1 MASHI
6 RHLLELGAGT
16 GNDPST
22 APSEDGADF
31 DRGSV
36 STVATTASISSRI
49 ASLAVDFAEKF
60 RPGFAE
66 TAEYDDSLQD
76 HEEEVL
82 ELTEE
87 EVMRELE
94 RQEPGLQVRLLNLC
108 RKHDAPV

>member
-1 MASHI
+1 MSSHV
-6 RHLLELGAGT
+6 RHVPDSGGFPEA
-16 GNDPST
+16 N
-22 APSEDGADF
+22 AAISEDGADF

-60 RPGFAE
+60 RPGIAGTVEF
-66 TAEYDDSLQD
+66 DSFED

-87 EVMRELE
+87 EILRELE
-94 RQEPGLQVRLLNLC
+94 RQEPGLQVR
-108 RKHDAPV
+108 